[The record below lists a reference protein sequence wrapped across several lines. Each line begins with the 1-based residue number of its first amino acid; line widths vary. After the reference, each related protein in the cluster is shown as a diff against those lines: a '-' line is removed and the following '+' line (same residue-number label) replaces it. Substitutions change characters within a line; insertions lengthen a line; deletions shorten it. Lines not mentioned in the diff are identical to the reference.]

1 MSVVVIGIAG
11 GSASGKTTV
20 AKKILQAH
28 YGQPIALLDQDAYY
42 QDLSHLPLEERKKIN
57 FDHPDAIDNALMV
70 EHLQALKA
78 GRAVDKPCY
87 SFQEYTRTQGTVR
100 VEPASIV
107 IVEGILVLATRE
119 LRDQIDVKIFVEA
132 DDDIRFIRR
141 LTRDVNERGRT
152 IERVVDQYLQTVR
165 PMHQSFVI
173 PSKRHADV
181 IIPSAGPNDVA
192 IGMVVNAIRQHLFQ
206 DSAETS
212 G

>member
-42 QDLSHLPLEERKKIN
+42 ADLSHMPLEQRKKVN
-57 FDHPDAIDNALMV
+57 FDHPDAFDNELMV
-70 EHLQALKA
+70 EHVKLLRRRQP
-78 GRAVDKPCY
+78 VDKPVY
-87 SFQEYTRTQGTVR
+87 SFQEYTRKPGSVR

-119 LRDQIDVKIFVEA
+119 LRDLLDVKIFVEA

-141 LTRDVNERGRT
+141 LTRDVEQRGRT
-152 IERVVDQYLQTVR
+152 IEQVVDQYMRTVR
-165 PMHQSFVI
+165 PMHESFVS

-192 IGMVVNAIRQHLFQ
+192 ISMVVGSIRQQL
-206 DSAETS
+206 SRVAPA
-212 G
+212 GR

>member
-42 QDLSHLPLEERKKIN
+42 QDLSHLPLEERKKVN

-87 SFQEYTRTQGTVR
+87 SFQEYTRTSGSVR

-119 LRDQIDVKIFVEA
+119 LREQIDVKIFVEA

-152 IERVVDQYLQTVR
+152 IERVVDQYLETVR

-206 DSAETS
+206 DSTESS

>member
-1 MSVVVIGIAG
+1 MTKVVVIGIAG

-28 YGQPIALLDQDAYY
+28 YGQPIVLLDQDAYY
-42 QDLSHLPLEERKKIN
+42 KDLSHLPMDERRKVN
-57 FDHPDAIDNALMV
+57 FDHPDAFDNDLMV
-70 EHLQALKA
+70 EHIKSLKNHE
-78 GRAVDKPCY
+78 AVQKPVY
-87 SFQEYTRTQGTVR
+87 SFKEYTRKAGHVR

-119 LRDQIDVKIFVEA
+119 MRENIDIKIFVEA

-141 LTRDVNERGRT
+141 LSRDVKDRGRT
-152 IERVVDQYLQTVR
+152 IDQVVDQYLSTVR
-165 PMHQSFVI
+165 PMHQSFVT

-192 IGMVVNAIRQHLFQ
+192 IGMVVDAIRQNLSQ
-206 DSAETS
+206 QNS
-212 G
+212 

>member
-42 QDLSHLPLEERKKIN
+42 QDLSHLPLAERKKVN
-57 FDHPDAIDNALMV
+57 FDHPDAFDNQLMV
-70 EHLQALKA
+70 AHLQALKQ
-78 GRAVDKPCY
+78 GQAVDKPIY
-87 SFQEYTRTQGTVR
+87 SFQEYTRKAGSVR

-141 LTRDVNERGRT
+141 LTRDVNDRGRT
-152 IERVVDQYLQTVR
+152 IERVVDQYLATVR
-165 PMHQSFVI
+165 PMHQSFVV

-192 IGMVVNAIRQHLFQ
+192 IGMVVSAIRQHLYQ
-206 DSAETS
+206 DAGAE
-212 G
+212 

>member
-42 QDLSHLPLEERKKIN
+42 RDLSHLALAERKQFN
-57 FDHPDAIDNALMV
+57 FDHPDAFDNALMV
-70 EHLQALKA
+70 EHLQRLK
-78 GRAVDKPCY
+78 RRQPVEKPIY
-87 SFQEYTRTQGTVR
+87 SFQEYTRKQGSVR

-119 LRDQIDVKIFVEA
+119 LRAQIDVKIFVEA

-141 LTRDVNERGRT
+141 LTRDVNQRART
-152 IERVVDQYLQTVR
+152 IDRVVQQYLETVR
-165 PMHQSFVI
+165 PMHESFVL

-192 IGMVVNAIRQHLFQ
+192 IRMVVDAIRQQLAQ
-206 DSAETS
+206 R
-212 G
+212 

>member
-42 QDLSHLPLEERKKIN
+42 QDLSHLPLAERKRVN
-57 FDHPDAIDNALMV
+57 FDHPDAFDNQLMV
-70 EHLQALKA
+70 EHLQALKR
-78 GRAVDKPCY
+78 GEAVDKPIY
-87 SFQEYTRTQGTVR
+87 SFQEYTRKRGSVR

-107 IVEGILVLATRE
+107 IVEGILVLAIRE
-119 LRDQIDVKIFVEA
+119 LREQIDVKIFVEA

-141 LTRDVNERGRT
+141 LTRDVNDRDRT
-152 IERVVDQYLQTVR
+152 IEQVVDQYLATVR
-165 PMHQSFVI
+165 PMHESFVV

-192 IGMVVNAIRQHLFQ
+192 IDMVVNAIRQHLFQ
-206 DSAETS
+206 DSTVD
-212 G
+212 

>member
-87 SFQEYTRTQGTVR
+87 SFQEYTRTHGTVR

-152 IERVVDQYLQTVR
+152 IDRVVDQYLQTVR

-206 DSAETS
+206 DASED
-212 G
+212 